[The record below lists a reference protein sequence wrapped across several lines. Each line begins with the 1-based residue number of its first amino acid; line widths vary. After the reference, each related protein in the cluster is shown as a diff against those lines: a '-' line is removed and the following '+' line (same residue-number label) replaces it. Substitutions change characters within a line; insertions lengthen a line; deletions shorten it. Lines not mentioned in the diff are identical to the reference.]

1 MIVTSVADLASA
13 LARQLQSTQ
22 LQSDRTVVAIAGAP
36 GSGKTTVSSQL
47 HAELRNRYLIS
58 TQIVPMDG
66 FHFDNAILQQRNLLL
81 RKGSP
86 TTFDVHGLESV
97 LIRLTSMPSSD
108 VAVPV
113 FDRENDLSRAS
124 ARAVLADTRV
134 VLVEGNYLLLKTEP
148 WSSLKKY
155 FDISVVIQCDEA
167 VLRNR
172 LMKRWLDLNHTE
184 EQARSKVDTNDLPNA
199 REVISNSLIADI
211 TFNNPAS

>member
-1 MIVTSVADLASA
+1 
-13 LARQLQSTQ
+13 
-22 LQSDRTVVAIAGAP
+22 
-36 GSGKTTVSSQL
+36 
-47 HAELRNRYLIS
+47 
-58 TQIVPMDG
+58 
-66 FHFDNAILQQRNLLL
+66 
-81 RKGSP
+81 
-86 TTFDVHGLESV
+86 
-97 LIRLTSMPSSD
+97 MPSSD